1 MKKFDIPP
9 PVKLVCGILYHDEQW
24 IEPVLSDLQLSQGA
38 LDFRSEAMPFHFTDY
53 YFEEMGQP
61 LFRRFV
67 SFEKHIDPSSLAEI
81 KVATNGLE
89 EKYALQGGSRVLN
102 LDPGYLTAAAYIL
115 ATSKNYAHRIY
126 LGQGVFAQQEL
137 LFERKRILT
146 LDWTYP
152 DYRSFEYQEILR
164 KIRRGYLE
172 QLRNLNSN
180 LEGG

>member
-9 PVKLVCGILYHDEQW
+9 PVKLACGILYHDEKW
-24 IEPVLSDLQLSQGA
+24 IEPALSDLQSNFGA
-38 LDFRSEAMPFHFTDY
+38 LDFQSDPMPFQFTDY

-67 SFEKHIDPSSLAEI
+67 SFEKLIDPSSIAEI
-81 KVATNGLE
+81 KVLTNELE
-89 EKYALQGGSRVLN
+89 EKYASQGGSRVLN

-126 LGQGVFAQQEL
+126 IGRGVFAQQEL

-146 LDWTYP
+146 LEWTYP
-152 DYRSFEYQEILR
+152 DYRSIEYQEILR
-164 KIRRGYLE
+164 RIRRRYLE
-172 QLRNLNSN
+172 QLRQISS
-180 LEGG
+180 